1 MILRRFKYQDFNAV
15 VDEPNYLSMRLSCQ
29 IFEQIINNFEMFMN
43 EKSRFNN

>member
-15 VDEPNYLSMRLSCQ
+15 VDETNCLSMRLSCQ